1 MALLG
6 VNGVGKS
13 TTLNLLRGHYEQGLP
28 EPECLRFNPNVTLGF
43 YDQQLV
49 ALQVPLSRIE
59 WLRRQTRRPEDDLKR
74 VLIQSGIDFADFQQP
89 VDQLSGGEKA
99 RMMFMTFRLSQ
110 PNFLILD
117 EPTNHIDLEGKE
129 QLEEELISSAAT
141 LMITS
146 HDREFIERLATR
158 WLWIDQ
164 GQLRELTN
172 PNPFY
177 QSLRDSRVDTVSET
191 HANRSLAQSQAT
203 KAEADVDPDVLLA
216 RLDQLESLLRADLA
230 RKAKFQKPAKQ
241 QQWQAEIDRLW
252 RQLEG

>member
-1 MALLG
+1 M
-6 VNGVGKS
+6 
-13 TTLNLLRGHYEQGLP
+13 
-28 EPECLRFNPNVTLGF
+28 TLGF

-141 LMITS
+141 LLITS

-172 PNPFY
+172 PNPF
-177 QSLRDSRVDTVSET
+177 
-191 HANRSLAQSQAT
+191 
-203 KAEADVDPDVLLA
+203 
-216 RLDQLESLLRADLA
+216 
-230 RKAKFQKPAKQ
+230 
-241 QQWQAEIDRLW
+241 
-252 RQLEG
+252 